1 MTTSTQKVW
10 GRVAFINLHT
20 GIQKDAFTQDLE
32 IWKYKHEAK
41 HWTDFMSKVI
51 SAIRNHPGFQHLSE
65 DKQESMTAVE
75 FRNDVEA
82 DEYHIWMK
90 RILDGEVAAVNRK
103 QKSSEVNYH
112 NEAYENDSS
121 GEEWTPENKPE
132 KKKKPSKE
140 EQTEVENLAKRLKA
154 LKVIVI
160 PPVPEGL

>member
-1 MTTSTQKVW
+1 L
-10 GRVAFINLHT
+10 VAVNVGLSLQTKHVIKH
-20 GIQKDAFTQDLE
+20 
-32 IWKYKHEAK
+32 YKHNVEPVDGK
-41 HWTDFMSKVI
+41 I
-51 SAIRNHPGFQHLSE
+51 E

-103 QKSSEVNYH
+103 QKSSKVNYH

-140 EQTEVENLAKRLKA
+140 EQAEVENLAKRLKA